1 MVTHLHEPET
11 EGPLA
16 KVRRLEQIIVTEST
30 PSNLTSSRKTPT
42 AQSHSKHQCTFD
54 INPTNLPNI
63 SLTQIQ
69 QTTCNNSQPLQ
80 PTSNL
85 NRTCQSSSDLSP
97 NQQSSSNH
105 TPFYQTSSNLDR
117 ASLPE
122 SNLNRNYQTTIN
134 PTPKQANN
142 NHSNLNPTNQST
154 VTRNPV
160 DKSTSPLIQQPPS
173 NLNVSNQSISI
184 NPS

>member
-1 MVTHLHEPET
+1 MFFNCLESKSVQLVYICDAYQTGIKVCLNLFSLEKNLEINQFGQIVLTQLHEPET

-16 KVRRLEQIIVTEST
+16 KVRRLEQIIVKEST
-30 PSNLTSSRKTPT
+30 PSNLTSSQKTPT
-42 AQSHSKHQCTFD
+42 AQSYSKHQCTFD

-69 QTTCNNSQPLQ
+69 QTTCNNSQLLQ

-105 TPFYQTSSNLDR
+105 THFIKP
-117 ASLPE
+117 
-122 SNLNRNYQTTIN
+122 
-134 PTPKQANN
+134 QAIWTE
-142 NHSNLNPTNQST
+142 LVCQK
-154 VTRNPV
+154 VTRTEITRLLLTQPQN
-160 DKSTSPLIQQPPS
+160 SSP
-173 NLNVSNQSISI
+173 
-184 NPS
+184 